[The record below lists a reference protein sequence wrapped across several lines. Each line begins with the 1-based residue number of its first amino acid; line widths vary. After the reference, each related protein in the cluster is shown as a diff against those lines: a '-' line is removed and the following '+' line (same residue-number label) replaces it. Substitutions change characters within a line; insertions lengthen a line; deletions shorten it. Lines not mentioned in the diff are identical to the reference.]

1 MQKTTR
7 ENETAPGRNF
17 CSRCGRLQFPNLREG
32 GFLYC
37 CSPETDSP
45 RRRALAKFQ
54 ELMKEQAVNL
64 REQADDDEA
73 AEGILTEAE
82 HRRTVDVSD
91 DGEA

>member
-1 MQKTTR
+1 
-7 ENETAPGRNF
+7 
-17 CSRCGRLQFPNLREG
+17 
-32 GFLYC
+32 
-37 CSPETDSP
+37 
-45 RRRALAKFQ
+45 LAKFQ